1 MRYIIHYTQINCCT
15 HHLFCF
21 CCEGYSNETS
31 GLCGSLLLGTGFVGA
46 IASGILAEKTGKMEQ
61 IAKAG
66 ETLKGYCYE
75 MAIFVEGLNILITFA
90 LMIFRAF
97 QKLITVLYNY
107 NHFVYFFE
115 ISY

>member
-1 MRYIIHYTQINCCT
+1 M
-15 HHLFCF
+15 FCF

-66 ETLKGYCYE
+66 ETLKGHFHE
-75 MAIFVEGLNILITFA
+75 MDIFVEGINILIGTSGYA
-90 LMIFRAF
+90 LMVFKVF
-97 QKLITVLYNY
+97 QKLITVLYNH

>member
-1 MRYIIHYTQINCCT
+1 MGYMIYHTQITYCSQY
-15 HHLFCF
+15 LFCF

-66 ETLKGYCYE
+66 ETLNGQCHEKNIFFKVYTYYVISNFWVCADYFQNLSEGFYCTKQLD
-75 MAIFVEGLNILITFA
+75 V
-90 LMIFRAF
+90 
-97 QKLITVLYNY
+97 
-107 NHFVYFFE
+107 
-115 ISY
+115 

>member
-1 MRYIIHYTQINCCT
+1 MQLLFFTFATVNCLKGGVHNTPFFNNLLYTL
-15 HHLFCF
+15 HMFCY

-66 ETLKGYCYE
+66 ETLKGQCHE
-75 MAIFVEGLNILITFA
+75 MAIFLDGQNILISTS
-90 LMIFRAF
+90 LGMR
-97 QKLITVLYNY
+97 
-107 NHFVYFFE
+107 
-115 ISY
+115 